1 MKKLSAAL
9 LCTTLLF
16 AVSGCIPS
24 ETSDGP
30 VSSDKPE
37 IQADASQNPRVY
49 MDEIRGTVKDFT
61 GSRLTLCQK
70 SDTYS
75 FDISQAELECKEG
88 LLAGADV
95 CVIYEG
101 QLNTTDTSS
110 VRVLKVADAYHD
122 RAELKE
128 KKTYGQVQGLT
139 ENTITL
145 KSKSGKTATYPVTGT
160 EQYYQNGI
168 RPGGWVYLHY
178 RGDFGQGTSE
188 NPNILDASQLKVLS
202 VSDIDPL
209 KVPEPTPT
217 PPPQPD
223 TPVPQEKQLRTVIR
237 SVNMNTLQVSPD
249 NSDTVLKLDMSSV
262 PCHFSG
268 GIAAGAHANITYTG
282 EFNGT
287 TLDGI
292 TVLGITGEIPE
303 QANKHS
309 ISSAVSGEIIG
320 STANTITIMSPDGIS
335 LTFFTDTAQNSST
348 GGLLTGSS
356 VKLTFDPAESRNTN
370 IYTCIKIE
378 DA

>member
-16 AVSGCIPS
+16 AVSGCISP

-160 EQYYQNGI
+160 EQYYQN
-168 RPGGWVYLHY
+168 
-178 RGDFGQGTSE
+178 
-188 NPNILDASQLKVLS
+188 LS
-202 VSDIDPL
+202 LIH
-209 KVPEPTPT
+209 
-217 PPPQPD
+217 
-223 TPVPQEKQLRTVIR
+223 I
-237 SVNMNTLQVSPD
+237 
-249 NSDTVLKLDMSSV
+249 
-262 PCHFSG
+262 
-268 GIAAGAHANITYTG
+268 
-282 EFNGT
+282 
-287 TLDGI
+287 
-292 TVLGITGEIPE
+292 
-303 QANKHS
+303 
-309 ISSAVSGEIIG
+309 
-320 STANTITIMSPDGIS
+320 
-335 LTFFTDTAQNSST
+335 
-348 GGLLTGSS
+348 
-356 VKLTFDPAESRNTN
+356 
-370 IYTCIKIE
+370 
-378 DA
+378 

>member
-128 KKTYGQVQGLT
+128 KR
-139 ENTITL
+139 
-145 KSKSGKTATYPVTGT
+145 PTGRFRDL
-160 EQYYQNGI
+160 QKI
-168 RPGGWVYLHY
+168 
-178 RGDFGQGTSE
+178 
-188 NPNILDASQLKVLS
+188 
-202 VSDIDPL
+202 PL
-209 KVPEPTPT
+209 P
-217 PPPQPD
+217 
-223 TPVPQEKQLRTVIR
+223 
-237 SVNMNTLQVSPD
+237 
-249 NSDTVLKLDMSSV
+249 
-262 PCHFSG
+262 
-268 GIAAGAHANITYTG
+268 
-282 EFNGT
+282 
-287 TLDGI
+287 
-292 TVLGITGEIPE
+292 
-303 QANKHS
+303 
-309 ISSAVSGEIIG
+309 
-320 STANTITIMSPDGIS
+320 
-335 LTFFTDTAQNSST
+335 
-348 GGLLTGSS
+348 
-356 VKLTFDPAESRNTN
+356 
-370 IYTCIKIE
+370 
-378 DA
+378 